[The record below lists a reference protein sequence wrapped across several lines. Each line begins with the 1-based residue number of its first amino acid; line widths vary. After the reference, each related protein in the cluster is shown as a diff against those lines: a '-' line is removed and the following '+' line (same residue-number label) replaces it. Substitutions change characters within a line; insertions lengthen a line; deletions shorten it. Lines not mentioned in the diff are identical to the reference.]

1 VKNKK
6 LKGEKMA
13 RPKGSTSKVT
23 VRQTKLKALLQE
35 LQPHFSDAI
44 LTAVELM
51 KAENSEGA
59 KIEVAPTV
67 RLQASKLVIEKVVD
81 LMNEAYGVDKQG
93 NQVNRP
99 NAEDDQDIG
108 EVVEFK
114 PRLSLTV
121 APKKD

>member
-1 VKNKK
+1 
-6 LKGEKMA
+6 MA

-51 KAENSEGA
+51 KAENSSGD

-99 NAEDDQDIG
+99 NADDDEGPG

-121 APKKD
+121 PPKKD

>member
-1 VKNKK
+1 
-6 LKGEKMA
+6 MA

-51 KAENSEGA
+51 KAENSDGD

-99 NAEDDQDIG
+99 NAEDEEGSG
-108 EVVEFK
+108 EVLDFK